1 MTLAQSYV
9 AEILSGNPGEFIME
23 NKELALIAAR
33 AIDDKKGMDVKII
46 DIAEKSQIGRA
57 HV

>member
-1 MTLAQSYV
+1 
-9 AEILSGNPGEFIME
+9 ME

-46 DIAEKSQIGRA
+46 DIAEKSSFADYLIIARGSNDRHA
-57 HV
+57 VDRKSVV